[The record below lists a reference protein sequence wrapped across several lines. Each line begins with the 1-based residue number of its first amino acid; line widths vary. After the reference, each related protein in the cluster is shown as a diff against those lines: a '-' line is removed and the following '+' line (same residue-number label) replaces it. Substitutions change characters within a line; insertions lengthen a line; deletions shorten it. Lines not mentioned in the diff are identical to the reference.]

1 MTDTSPN
8 KPTRGPGR
16 RNDGHRG
23 VNIALQG
30 GGAHGAYTWGVLDR
44 LFEDD
49 RIWIEGIS
57 GTSAGAMNAV
67 VAAHGMHENGAE
79 GARAHLRKFWRAVS
93 DAARFSPIQRS
104 LFARATGNWS
114 LESSPGYMWMN
125 FMQRLASPYDLNPL
139 SVDPLRK
146 IVEDIVDFDRVR
158 RLTGMGVFLSATN
171 VETGRIRVFEKSE
184 VTLETVM
191 ASACL
196 PNIYQAVEID
206 GVPYWDGGFMGNP
219 PLFPFFH
226 GSPSDDIIIVQINP
240 VEREGT
246 PRGAAEIQNRINE
259 ITFNASLLHEL
270 RSIDF
275 VRRLLDAGKL
285 DPKDYKRMHMHIISA
300 CERMIDLDASSKLNA
315 EWSFLEHLFEI
326 GRETADEWLSE
337 NFENLGKR
345 SSTNIRDMFDG
356 YRLPDGDELSGA
368 AKPAKASSSK
378 PRSSKSKSARKTA
391 GKTAPKTAPKTPRKA
406 AE

>member
-1 MTDTSPN
+1 MTKTPRQR
-8 KPTRGPGR
+8 PTRGPGR
-16 RNDGHRG
+16 RNKNHRG

-79 GARAHLRKFWRAVS
+79 GARAHLAKFWRAVS
-93 DAARFSPIQRS
+93 DAARFSPVQRS
-104 LFARATGNWS
+104 LYARATGDWS
-114 LESSPGYMWMN
+114 LTTSPGYMWMN
-125 FMQRLASPYDLNPL
+125 FLQRVASPYDFNPL
-139 SVDPLRK
+139 DVDPLRK
-146 IVEDIVDFDRVR
+146 IVEDMVDFDRVR
-158 RLTGMGVFLSATN
+158 GVTGMGIFLAATN

-184 VTLETVM
+184 VTLDTVM

-196 PNIYQAVEID
+196 PNIYKAVEID

-219 PLFPFFH
+219 PLFPFFY
-226 GSPSDDIIIVQINP
+226 GSPSDDIIVVQINP

-246 PRGAAEIQNRINE
+246 PKDAAAIQDRINE
-259 ITFNASLLHEL
+259 ITFNSSLLHEL

-275 VRRLLDAGKL
+275 VTRLLDAGTL
-285 DPKDYKRMHMHIISA
+285 DPNEYRRMHMHIISA

-315 EWSFLEHLFEI
+315 EWKFLRHLFQI
-326 GRETADEWLSE
+326 GRETADDWLQE
-337 NFENLGKR
+337 NFDNLGVK
-345 SSTNIRDMFDG
+345 SSTNIREMFDG
-356 YRLPDGDELSGA
+356 YGRLPDGS
-368 AKPAKASSSK
+368 AS
-378 PRSSKSKSARKTA
+378 ADD
-391 GKTAPKTAPKTPRKA
+391 
-406 AE
+406 AEVHIVNQRRRH